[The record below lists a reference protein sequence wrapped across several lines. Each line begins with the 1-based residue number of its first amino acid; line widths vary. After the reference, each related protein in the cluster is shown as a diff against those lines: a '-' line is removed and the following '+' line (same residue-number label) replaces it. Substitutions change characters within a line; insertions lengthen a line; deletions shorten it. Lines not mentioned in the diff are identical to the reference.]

1 MSTILSEE
9 DLNDF
14 VAPALAC
21 TKPTQIVK
29 SKEPV
34 VSNENGGGNAS
45 NGLEVQVGIDDGNYG
60 SNTTAEKVT
69 ITLSDCLACSGCI
82 TSSEELLLQKQSHT
96 VFLQALEADKERRL
110 VVLVAPQA
118 RISLADYFGMKL
130 TDFDLCLANFFGSR
144 LNARYVVGTQYGRVL
159 TIRQTIDKLLKLKEG
174 GNPQRSQSLAKC
186 TPRLSTSCPGFVLYT
201 EKTKPELVPSLLNVK
216 SPQQITGSL
225 LRNSVPRGESQYILA
240 LMPCFDKKLEALR
253 PDSVGEVD
261 CVITPKEFVS
271 MLQDLKVDFQKYAT
285 KDTNILTE
293 LSPKGWDPSVHWA
306 SNLGMGSSGGLA
318 FQYVEYL
325 RRKNPGSHIL
335 TLEGKNSNILEYRLV
350 SGDSDGSN
358 TTTLASAS
366 VLSGFRNIQ
375 NMVRN
380 LSTSNNIRS
389 GRASVAAKV
398 TRNIRVR
405 PRRKT
410 DENQNEG
417 HKARQSLTAEPF
429 KVDFIEVNASPSGC
443 INGNGMMGGGEESS
457 ARRKMH
463 VQKMID
469 LYTETLPVIDPLTV
483 QLPPDVD
490 ETKFYE
496 YSLHAIDGDKPKAKD
511 IVSVGSSW

>member
-1 MSTILSEE
+1 
-9 DLNDF
+9 
-14 VAPALAC
+14 
-21 TKPTQIVK
+21 
-29 SKEPV
+29 
-34 VSNENGGGNAS
+34 
-45 NGLEVQVGIDDGNYG
+45 
-60 SNTTAEKVT
+60 
-69 ITLSDCLACSGCI
+69 
-82 TSSEELLLQKQSHT
+82 
-96 VFLQALEADKERRL
+96 
-110 VVLVAPQA
+110 
-118 RISLADYFGMKL
+118 MKL
-130 TDFDLCLANFFGSR
+130 KDFDLCLANFFGTK

-159 TIRQTIDKLLKLKEG
+159 TIRQTIGKLLKIKKEREAQG
-174 GNPQRSQSLAKC
+174 SQLAAKRA
-186 TPRLSTSCPGFVLYT
+186 PKLSTSCPGFVLYT

-225 LRNSVPRGESQYILA
+225 LRNSAPRGESQYILA

-271 MLQDLKVDFQKYAT
+271 MLQDLKVEFQEYT
-285 KDTNILTE
+285 TEDTNILTE

-306 SNLGMGSSGGLA
+306 SNLGLGSSGGLA

-325 RRKNPGSHIL
+325 RRENPGSRIL

-350 SGDSDGSN
+350 SGDSDESA

-375 NMVRN
+375 NMVWN
-380 LSTSNNIRS
+380 LSTSKNIRS
-389 GRASVAAKV
+389 GRAPAAAKV

-405 PRRKT
+405 SRRQN
-410 DENQNEG
+410 DENPNEG
-417 HKARQSLTAEPF
+417 HQKIRQSLTAEPF

-483 QLPPDVD
+483 QLPLDID
-490 ETKFYE
+490 DTKLYE
-496 YSLHAIDGDKPKAKD
+496 YDLHAIGSDKPKAKD